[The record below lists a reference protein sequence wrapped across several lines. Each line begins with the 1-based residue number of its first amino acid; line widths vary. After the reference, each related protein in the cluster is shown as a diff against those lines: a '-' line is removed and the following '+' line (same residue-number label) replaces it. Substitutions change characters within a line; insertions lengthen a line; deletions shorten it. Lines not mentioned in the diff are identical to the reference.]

1 MAKSLVIVESPAK
14 ARTIKKYLGP
24 DYTVKASV
32 GHVKDLPKRRLGI
45 DMAHDFKPEYVTIQ
59 GKKQVLQELRSEAKK
74 AAQVFLAPDPDR
86 EGEAIAW
93 HIAGELRHTSP
104 DQVYRVLLNEITQ
117 KGVSEALQNPGRI
130 DEHKVSAQQARRLLD
145 RLVGYKIS
153 PLLWQNVQRGLSA
166 GRVQSVALRIICDRE
181 QAIQAFVPR
190 EYWSIN
196 ATLAA
201 HPEKPFKAYLHAVEG
216 KKASIPTG
224 EEAARIVADLR
235 GAAYTVAKV
244 SKTARRRQPAPPFT
258 TSTLQQEAVRKLRF
272 TAQRTMR
279 VAQRLYEGLPIGD
292 AGETGL
298 ITYMRTDST
307 RLADDAV
314 REAQTYVAEHY
325 GKDYVAA
332 KPRRH
337 RQQKGAQEAHE
348 AIRPT
353 SVLRSPDSLRPHLA
367 PEQLSLYTLIWNRMV
382 ASQMSAAVIDQTR
395 VDVAAVPGS
404 AGALPATQLSPRD
417 GEAAPYTFRATGA
430 VMRFAGFTV
439 LYEESQPERAGGQ
452 DEEGHNPALPPLQE
466 GQQVEARELVPNQ
479 HFTQP
484 PPRYTEASLVSEL
497 EKLGIG
503 RPSTYASILSTLRD
517 RQYIEDQARRLVPTE
532 LGITITGLL
541 VEHFPDLLNVQFTAQ
556 LEDKLDQIE
565 AGRHDWVDTLHDF
578 YDAFEV
584 DLQRATQKMRG
595 IKKEVEETDEVC
607 DKCGSGMVIRRG
619 RFGRF
624 MACSAYPKCRNT
636 AELPSSTNGAA
647 APAGQAPPA
656 ETFCDKCGKPMA
668 VRRGRYG
675 EFLAC
680 TGYPDCKTTRP
691 LAGVVMDCP
700 EDGCGGVIVQRR
712 SRRGRTFFGCNNYPT
727 CTFTT
732 WQRPVAQPCAQCAA
746 PYLLEK
752 SSKKGVSL
760 RCPKCGAETVPEAA
774 AAEPQAVAP

>member
-1 MAKSLVIVESPAK
+1 MAKSLIIVESPAK
-14 ARTIKKYLGP
+14 ARTIKKYLGSN
-24 DYTVKASV
+24 YTVKASV

-45 DMAHDFKPEYVTIQ
+45 DTARNFTPEYVTIQ

-74 AAQVFLAPDPDR
+74 AARVFLAPDPDR

-93 HIAGELRHTSP
+93 HIASELRQTSP

-153 PLLWQNVQRGLSA
+153 PLLWQNVQGGLSA

-181 QAIQAFVPR
+181 EAIKAFVPR

-196 ATLAA
+196 ATMAA
-201 HPEKPFKAYLHAVEG
+201 EPERPFKAALHAIEG
-216 KKASIPTG
+216 KKASIATG
-224 EEAARIVADLR
+224 EEAERIVTDLR

-244 SKTARRRQPAPPFT
+244 RKTARRRQPAPPFT

-314 REAQTYVAEHY
+314 QEAQTYIAEQY

-332 KPRRH
+332 KPRKH

-353 SVLRSPDSLRPHLA
+353 SVLRSPDSLKAFLS
-367 PEQLSLYTLIWNRMV
+367 PEQLALYRLIWNRMV
-382 ASQMSAAVIDQTR
+382 ASQMSPAVIDQTR
-395 VDVAAVPGS
+395 VDVES
-404 AGALPATQLSPRD
+404 
-417 GEAAPYTFRATGA
+417 APYTFRATGA

-439 LYEESQPERAGGQ
+439 LYEESRAESPAAEGE
-452 DEEGHNPALPPLQE
+452 DGHNPTLPPLQE

-503 RPSTYASILSTLRD
+503 RPSTYASILGTLRD
-517 RQYIEDQARRLVPTE
+517 RQYVEDQERKLVPTE

-541 VEHFPDLLNVQFTAQ
+541 VDNFPDLLNVQFTAQ

-565 AGRHDWVDTLHDF
+565 AGRFDWVDTLQDF
-578 YDAFEV
+578 YDAFQV
-584 DLQRATQKMRG
+584 DLQRATQKLRD
-595 IKKEVEETDEVC
+595 IRKEVEETDEVC

-624 MACSAYPKCRNT
+624 MACSAYPKCKNT
-636 AELPSSTNGAA
+636 AELPSSTNGDAQT
-647 APAGQAPPA
+647 GQQPQT

-680 TGYPDCKTTRP
+680 TGYPECKTTRP

-712 SRRGRTFFGCNNYPT
+712 SRRGRTFFGCNNYPK

-732 WQRPVAQPCAQCAA
+732 WQRPVPQPCAQCAA

-752 SSKKGVSL
+752 RTKKGVTL
-760 RCPKCGAETVPEAA
+760 RCPTCATETVPEAA